1 MVIFIILMAN
11 FLYDWLY
18 YVIINQFVIG
28 KLFKIIFKVSQGHQG
43 CISVIIITVKTIN
56 NCLLFAY
63 IIYFCVC
70 KGESSVASQL

>member
-28 KLFKIIFKVSQGHQG
+28 KLFIIIFKVSQGHQG

-56 NCLLFAY
+56 NCLLFA
-63 IIYFCVC
+63 
-70 KGESSVASQL
+70 